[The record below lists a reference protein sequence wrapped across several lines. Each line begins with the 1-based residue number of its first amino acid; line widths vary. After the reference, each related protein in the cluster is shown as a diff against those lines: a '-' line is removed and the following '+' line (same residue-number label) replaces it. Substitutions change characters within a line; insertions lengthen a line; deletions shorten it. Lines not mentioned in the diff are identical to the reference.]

1 MGFKAMIIKR
11 IGVFL
16 GSSYGAQPEYEETT
30 RQLGQ
35 DLAAR
40 HLTLVFGG
48 SDMGLMSVLAN
59 SVLEAHGQVVGVI
72 PRVLAEREIG
82 HRSLTEMKVV
92 PDLSERKRVMAELS
106 DAFIALPGGLG
117 TLDEI
122 FEMVTWTQLGMQ
134 EKPCGLLDVN
144 GYYDDLW
151 RFMDRATEQGFIK
164 EKYRGLLIR
173 GKSLEELLLKFES
186 FTAPA

>member
-1 MGFKAMIIKR
+1 MG
-11 IGVFL
+11 
-16 GSSYGAQPEYEETT
+16 SNYGATPEYEAAT
-30 RQLGQ
+30 RQLGR

-59 SVLEAHGQVVGVI
+59 SVLEANGQVVGVM
-72 PRVLAEREIG
+72 PRLLADREIG
-82 HRSLTEMKVV
+82 HRNLTEMKVV
-92 PDLSERKRVMAELS
+92 PDLSARKRVMAELS
-106 DAFIALPGGLG
+106 DSFIALPGGLG

-134 EKPCGLLDVN
+134 TKPCGLLDVN

-151 RFMDRATEQGFIK
+151 RFMDKAVDQGFIFRK
-164 EKYRGLLIR
+164 I
-173 GKSLEELLLKFES
+173 
-186 FTAPA
+186 